1 MEKTYTIAE
10 AKSNLPA
17 IIHTVEDG
25 PSVKLTRHGKPVA
38 VLLSI
43 REYEQLAKN
52 KLGFWSALTKFRNI
66 LEKENL
72 DITDADFAD
81 LRDTSTGRER
91 ELY

>member
-1 MEKTYTIAE
+1 MEKRYTIAE

-25 PSVKLTRHGKPVA
+25 PAVKLTRHGKPVA

-52 KLGFWSALTKFRNI
+52 KMGFWSALTKFRNI
-66 LEKENL
+66 LEKENIK
-72 DITDADFAD
+72 ITDADLAD

-91 ELY
+91 ELF

>member
-1 MEKTYTIAE
+1 LEKQFTIAE
-10 AKSNLPA
+10 AKSRLPA
-17 IIHTVEDG
+17 IIRSVEDG

-52 KLGFWSALTKFRNI
+52 KMGFWSALTKFRSV
-66 LEKENL
+66 LDKE
-72 DITDADFAD
+72 DIKITDADFED

-91 ELY
+91 EMY

>member
-1 MEKTYTIAE
+1 MEKRYTIAE
-10 AKSNLPA
+10 AKSNHPA

-52 KLGFWSALTKFRNI
+52 KMGFWSALTKFRNI
-66 LEKENL
+66 LEKENIK
-72 DITDADFAD
+72 ITDADLAD